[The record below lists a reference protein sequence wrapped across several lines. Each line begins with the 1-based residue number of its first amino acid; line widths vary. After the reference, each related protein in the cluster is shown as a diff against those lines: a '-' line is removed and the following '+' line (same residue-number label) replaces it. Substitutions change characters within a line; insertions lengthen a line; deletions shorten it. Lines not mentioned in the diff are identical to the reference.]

1 MLQATD
7 QVVKGLVILA
17 FCLTFLPIKLMLLL
31 VLWEVFT
38 RQTYFRRESTER
50 IMRRMREFWYSIPV
64 VPIRLV
70 KVEDEKK
77 IK

>member
-17 FCLTFLPIKLMLLL
+17 FCLAFLPIKLMLLL